1 MRKFIAACFLALLFS
16 PNLPAQTFTT
26 TPCTGDEGN
35 TNNSWLF
42 GHPERVCELRSTTLP
57 VVNGQVSLSGE
68 NGGIEVIGE
77 ERRDMALEARVLV
90 QAESRE
96 KAESIEREVKIITT
110 GTIHAEGPHSWGWSH
125 SSWSVNYRL
134 RVPRRVAAQLHT
146 QNGGIE
152 VTNVDG
158 VINADTTNGGLTLDA
173 LGGDVHASTVN
184 GGLHVKLDGT
194 QWRGSGLFAK
204 STNGG
209 ISVKAPENYSAHL
222 VAQTVNGGISV
233 GFPITVQGTIRNHID
248 TNIGQGGAT
257 LQFETVNGGVS
268 IHPN

>member
-1 MRKFIAACFLALLFS
+1 MRKLIVACFLALLSS
-16 PNLPAQTFTT
+16 PSLLAQTFTT

-35 TNNSWLF
+35 TNNTWLL

-57 VVNGQVSLSGE
+57 VIDGQVSLSGQ

-90 QAESRE
+90 QDESRE
-96 KAESIEREVKIITT
+96 KAESVEREIKIVTT
-110 GTIHAEGPHSWGWSH
+110 GTIHAEGPHTWGWSH
-125 SSWSVNYRL
+125 STWSVNYRL
-134 RVPRRVAAQLHT
+134 HVPRRVAATLHT
-146 QNGGIE
+146 QNGSIE
-152 VTNVDG
+152 LTNVDG

-173 LGGDVHASTVN
+173 LGGDVRASTVN
-184 GGLHVKLDGT
+184 GGLHIKLDGT
-194 QWRGSGLFAK
+194 QWKGTGLVAK

-209 ISVKAPENYSAHL
+209 ISVKAPVNYSAHL

-233 GFPITVQGTIRNHID
+233 GFPITIQGKIRNHID